1 MAGPGPLGLR
11 ALETRFPNLP
21 ARCRALAGLVG
32 VGEVSVGFHPSLG
45 QTSDGSHRGPWL

>member
-11 ALETRFPNLP
+11 ALETRFPKLP
-21 ARCRALAGLVG
+21 AGLWQGWVG

-45 QTSDGSHRGPWL
+45 QTSDGSHRGTWL